1 MMADGKRGIMIKF
14 GVCIPQ
20 DGLAYERIKKIALR
34 SEKLGFDSTWLF
46 DHLHSFPQPD
56 KDPFFECW
64 TTLSALAE
72 ATTQLR
78 LGSLVLNAQYRNPA
92 LLAKMAATLDNIS
105 NGRLE
110 FGIGAGG
117 TVRAEWSEKL
127 GYTAEYR
134 AYGMDFL
141 EKPSARIRK
150 LEEAI
155 QIIKKLWSED
165 KVTFEG
171 KYYTVKNAFCYPKP
185 VQKPHPPIWIGGMG
199 EKLMLKV
206 MAKLADGCNFAWSL
220 SPEEYAKKLSILN
233 EYCKI
238 FGRPISSIRKS
249 FLTACVLGDS
259 PKEVRRILRDI
270 AKDYNN
276 IKGYVPYAL
285 RKGALIGT
293 TEECA
298 RKISE
303 FEEVGVN
310 YFMLVFPLRHIERS
324 IEKFARTIMPSF

>member
-1 MMADGKRGIMIKF
+1 
-14 GVCIPQ
+14 
-20 DGLAYERIKKIALR
+20 
-34 SEKLGFDSTWLF
+34 
-46 DHLHSFPQPD
+46 
-56 KDPFFECW
+56 
-64 TTLSALAE
+64 
-72 ATTQLR
+72 
-78 LGSLVLNAQYRNPA
+78 
-92 LLAKMAATLDNIS
+92 
-105 NGRLE
+105 
-110 FGIGAGG
+110 
-117 TVRAEWSEKL
+117 
-127 GYTAEYR
+127 
-134 AYGMDFL
+134 
-141 EKPSARIRK
+141 
-150 LEEAI
+150 
-155 QIIKKLWSED
+155 
-165 KVTFEG
+165 
-171 KYYTVKNAFCYPKP
+171 
-185 VQKPHPPIWIGGMG
+185 
-199 EKLMLKV
+199 V

-249 FLTACVLGDS
+249 FLTACVLGGS
-259 PKEVRRILRDI
+259 PKEVRRILHDI